1 MYQYPKINDESILLD
16 KDCKR
21 LLRRSSR
28 KDMIQEVLYKLEN
41 KQNKKKEENEHNEQK
56 KENNYES
63 FKNNKNITFLEVLLM
78 IFTCNIYK
86 YEKYD

>member
-28 KDMIQEVLYKLEN
+28 KDMIQEVLYK
-41 KQNKKKEENEHNEQK
+41 
-56 KENNYES
+56 
-63 FKNNKNITFLEVLLM
+63 
-78 IFTCNIYK
+78 
-86 YEKYD
+86 